1 MSSHLLG
8 ELEQLI
14 SEENTEP
21 NYKKALNVL
30 NYSCKYGD
38 TDPACQ
44 SAKKLRKFINSKI
57 KPD

>member
-1 MSSHLLG
+1 MFAD
-8 ELEQLI
+8 QLI

-44 SAKKLRKFINSKI
+44 SAKRLRKFINSKI

>member
-1 MSSHLLG
+1 MFAD
-8 ELEQLI
+8 QLI
-14 SEENTEP
+14 SEENAEP

-30 NYSCKYGD
+30 NYSCKYSD

-44 SAKKLRKFINSKI
+44 SAKRLRKFINSKI